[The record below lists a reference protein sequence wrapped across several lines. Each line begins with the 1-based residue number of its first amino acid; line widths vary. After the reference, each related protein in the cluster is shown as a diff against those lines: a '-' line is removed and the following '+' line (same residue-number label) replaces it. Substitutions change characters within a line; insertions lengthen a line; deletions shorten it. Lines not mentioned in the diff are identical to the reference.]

1 MQVWCYLRI
10 KTDSS
15 CMDTYYLSDDN
26 KLNTKKKSSSRVPTM
41 RKVQSNWTFFQSYAP
56 TWTMMAKK
64 RRLCQQLWKYILQL
78 QIFALLITLLLEGSI
93 FSYKL
98 IQKATQI
105 SSDHVTENQISLVCI
120 HQKWRRKISLSIHNR
135 LQLIIF

>member
-1 MQVWCYLRI
+1 
-10 KTDSS
+10 
-15 CMDTYYLSDDN
+15 
-26 KLNTKKKSSSRVPTM
+26 
-41 RKVQSNWTFFQSYAP
+41 
-56 TWTMMAKK
+56 MAKK

-78 QIFALLITLLLEGSI
+78 EIFALLITLLLEGSI

-120 HQKWRRKISLSIHNR
+120 HQK
-135 LQLIIF
+135 